1 MYEHDYRYLA
11 KVVSVTDGDT
21 VRLDINCGLHTWVH
35 NEPVRLYGINA
46 PETRGEERPA
56 GLAAKQWLEERLAPG
71 AEVVVQTYK
80 DDKGKYGRY
89 LADIYAVLDSGR
101 LWHIN
106 GALVKAGHAVY
117 AKY

>member
-1 MYEHDYRYLA
+1 MYEHDYRYMA
-11 KVVSVTDGDT
+11 VVESVTDGDT
-21 VRLDINCGLHTWVH
+21 VRVSIDCGLHTWLH
-35 NEPVRLYGINA
+35 DQPVRLYGINA

-56 GLAAKQWLEERLAPG
+56 GLAAKQWLEERLKPG
-71 AEVVVQTYK
+71 AEIVIQTHK
-80 DDKGKYGRY
+80 DTKGKYGRY
-89 LADIYAVLDSGR
+89 LADVYAILDSGR